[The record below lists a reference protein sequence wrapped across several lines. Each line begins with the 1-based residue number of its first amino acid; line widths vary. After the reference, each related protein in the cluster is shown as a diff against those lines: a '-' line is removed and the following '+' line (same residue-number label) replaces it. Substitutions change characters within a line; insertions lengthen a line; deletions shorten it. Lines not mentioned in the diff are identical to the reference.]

1 MALVSLG
8 TSTVAKNFNPNFL
21 IISRQSPT
29 ISKPFVVTTKP
40 VRDFD
45 IASASYSIT
54 KSLTLND
61 QNYTRKNFK
70 VFPVKATDLE
80 SFSPPAEQQILSN
93 TYTEFLVQAGLPF
106 WS

>member
-21 IISRQSPT
+21 ITSGQSPT
-29 ISKPFVVTTKP
+29 IAQSFLVLKKP

-61 QNYTRKNFK
+61 NTYIKRSFK
-70 VFPVKATDLE
+70 TVTVVPDSEV
-80 SFSPPAEQQILSN
+80 FSPALGEVLVIN
-93 TYTEFLVQAGLPF
+93 TFTEYLVQSGLPF

>member
-29 ISKPFVVTTKP
+29 ISKPFVVNNP
-40 VRDFD
+40 VSYFD